1 MANVKNISL
10 KLSLI
15 GAISL
20 FSAATLL
27 IVLLGVDYSMH
38 KALINHSVAQIDRDM
53 SILTNQLSDDIFIND
68 WDAVDR
74 AFTAYSTPEE
84 ILSLELISDD
94 LKNKPD
100 LTSFSVGKRK
110 TSTVKS
116 YFKPDFAEKAIRE
129 SRHQIDVD
137 LKKKRIG
144 AYHPIEI
151 PWYQSSSVKTKDA
164 LIYMSYDLTPGIK
177 RTHHELV
184 QTALLFTAIGSLGLL
199 GMLLFFRCYVTRPLD
214 LLAVA
219 SESMASGNY
228 SLRLP
233 VSGSNEIGRLEV
245 ALNKFSSSSQQYI
258 SKLQGQHQR
267 LNDYLS
273 SGIVGMVVLD
283 KNGVIQ
289 EMNNFIFEC
298 TGYSKDELSRMNWI
312 NLISEDDQ
320 PSVARI
326 KRRLLKREATGETFS
341 FQLTA
346 KDGLIL
352 WIECCV
358 KYEPPTS
365 ERDGFYVAFIRDI
378 TGKKHS
384 ESRIQQ
390 LAFFDELTQL
400 PNRRMLSERLEQ
412 AIHRAK
418 RHNHLGAVIF
428 IDLDFFKDVNDSL
441 GHQVGDKLLRQ
452 VAERLKQHI
461 RQEDTLARIGG
472 DEFVLITPNLPGDH
486 NEAISSVSQLG
497 NRILTAISKP
507 YLVDE
512 HKLHIT
518 ASAGVSFFPFDA
530 WNLQDLLRQADTAMY
545 RSKAAGRGGLKFFTP
560 DMQQKAN
567 ERLNLRN
574 QLQQAVAEEQFE
586 LYLQPQLE
594 VESGEIVGAECL
606 IRWQHPEDGVI
617 SPADF
622 IPIAEESGLIIEI
635 GDWVINSACKQLKYL
650 EHQGHTE
657 IKSLSIN
664 ISPRQFHSNGFVDSV
679 KRILAYH
686 QVDARKLC
694 FELTENL
701 LVDSFDSAIAIVNQ
715 LKSIGIAFSIDDFGT
730 GYSSLSYLT
739 QLPLDEIK
747 IDKSFIDHV
756 PGNHRDT
763 TIVNTIVSM
772 AHNMNA
778 KVVAEG
784 VETPEQLAYLK
795 EKQCEL
801 YQGYLASR
809 PITLHSFCKLL
820 SPNSAHIL
828 EIHSAAQKLTRAAR
842 ISNA

>member
-1 MANVKNISL
+1 MDKVKNISL

-15 GAISL
+15 AAISL
-20 FSAATLL
+20 FSTVTLV
-27 IVLLGVDYSMH
+27 IVLIGVDYSMH
-38 KALINHSVAQIDRDM
+38 KALIKRSVAQIDRDM
-53 SILTNQLSDDIFIND
+53 EILTNQLSDDIFIND
-68 WDAVDR
+68 WDAVER
-74 AFTAYSTPEE
+74 AFTAYSSPEE
-84 ILSLELISDD
+84 IRALELISDD
-94 LKNKPD
+94 LNKRPYFP
-100 LTSFSVGKRK
+100 SPSVD
-110 TSTVKS
+110 KS
-116 YFKPDFAEKAIRE
+116 NSAISDNYFNPKIAAKALGE
-129 SRHQIDVD
+129 SKLQIDVD
-137 LKKKRIG
+137 IVAKRIG

-151 PWYQSSSVKTKDA
+151 PWYQRNSIKTKEA

-177 RTHHELV
+177 RTHQELT
-184 QTALLFTAIGSLGLL
+184 QTALLFTSIGSLGLL
-199 GMLLFFRCYVTRPLD
+199 GMLLFFRFYVTKPLD
-214 LLAVA
+214 TLAIA
-219 SESMASGNY
+219 SEKMASGNY

-233 VSGSNEIGRLEV
+233 VSGNNEVGRLEA
-245 ALNKFSSSSQQYI
+245 ALNKFSSSSEQYI
-258 SKLQGQHQR
+258 NKLQGQHQR

-283 KNGVIQ
+283 NRGTIQ
-289 EMNNFIFEC
+289 ELNNFICEC
-298 TGYSKDELSRMNWI
+298 TGYSKDELTRMDWI
-312 NLISEDDQ
+312 HLISEDDK
-320 PSVARI
+320 SSIARI
-326 KRRLLKREATGETFS
+326 QRRLLKQETTGETFS

-346 KDGLIL
+346 KDGLMI
-352 WIECCV
+352 WVECCV
-358 KYEPPTS
+358 KYEPATS
-365 ERDGFYVAFIRDI
+365 QRQGFYVAFIRDI
-378 TGKKHS
+378 TGKKES

-418 RHNHLGAVIF
+418 RHNHLGAVMF

-441 GHQVGDKLLRQ
+441 GHQIGDKLLRQ

-472 DEFVLITPNLPGDH
+472 DEFVLITPHLPGDH
-486 NEAISSVSQLG
+486 DEAISSVSQLG

-594 VESGEIVGAECL
+594 VESGEIIGAECL

-635 GDWVINSACKQLKYL
+635 GDWVINTACKQLRYL
-650 EHQGHTE
+650 EQQGHTE

-664 ISPRQFHSNGFVDSV
+664 ISPRQFHRKGFVDSV
-679 KRILAYH
+679 KRIIAYH

-701 LVDSFDSAIAIVNQ
+701 LVDSFDSAVAIVNQ

-772 AHNMNA
+772 AHSMGA

-784 VETPEQLAYLK
+784 VETSEQLAYLK

-809 PITLHSFCKLL
+809 PVTLPSFCKLL

-828 EIHSAAQKLTRAAR
+828 EIHSAAQELTRAAR